1 MSGILR
7 KCLGSTVCLPSGF
20 KDIRC
25 QYFIYTSRHSKDI
38 ECYNFSSCIS
48 KGISYPM
55 IFASRHIRSPALS
68 KAPIGLSMRTG
79 TGQILPVGTVFRC
92 TEGNRWDI
100 RQLVEPAGWF
110 YRTTNSYD
118 SWIVGLI
125 LDKYCIGIRVSNEV
139 YKQGSKYCR
148 GRYWEPAPSIPGIFR
163 STNEY
168 RHDILQQPEPAGW
181 YNRTTNN
188 CECIDCSILVFL
200 DCFLSVI

>member
-79 TGQILPVGTVFRC
+79 TGQTLPVGFIGPLIAITL
-92 TEGNRWDI
+92 G
-100 RQLVEPAGWF
+100 
-110 YRTTNSYD
+110 
-118 SWIVGLI
+118 IVGLV

-148 GRYWEPAPSIPGIFR
+148 G
-163 STNEY
+163 
-168 RHDILQQPEPAGW
+168 
-181 YNRTTNN
+181 
-188 CECIDCSILVFL
+188 
-200 DCFLSVI
+200 